1 MTEKIDSNPFHFIY
15 GLEYYLKWKYSAD
28 DYRVKTIE
36 KHKKWFIH
44 NNFFRLKDLLEIE
57 LDRGRID
64 KSTQFL
70 KILLNQFI
78 DYKVDTRKHLEYIC
92 HTIDDDLLKELSKF
106 SLLHKDQNVNDF
118 LSVGQIESKI
128 WLIEV
133 LQKIP
138 SLHYNKIA
146 IYGCWFGFLVPFLI
160 EILGSSLIRGFDID
174 VNSYY
179 RSDQYLYQ
187 YVTNNWQYKAV
198 LQDVNEI
205 YVNNYNELNYT
216 TQNLD
221 NLDIQEIN
229 KFDLI
234 INTSSEH
241 MSDKWIQNFKK
252 DQIILIQTNNMNHLT
267 EHVNCCESLDHAV
280 GKYSKYGE
288 IIWAGSKTMI
298 TDYERYMIILKKV

>member
-1 MTEKIDSNPFHFIY
+1 MTEDVSNNPFHFIY

-78 DYKVDTRKHLEYIC
+78 DYKVDTRKHLQYIC
-92 HTIDDDLLKELSKF
+92 HTIDDKFLKDLSIF
-106 SLLHKDQNVNDF
+106 SLYHKDQNVNDF
-118 LSVGQIESKI
+118 LSVGQVESKI

-133 LQKIP
+133 LQKF
-138 SLHYNKIA
+138 SYLNFTKIA
-146 IYGCWFGFLVPFLI
+146 IYGCWYGFLVPFFI
-160 EILGSSLIRGFDID
+160 EILKTKFIRGFDID

-179 RSDQYLYQ
+179 RSEQYLAQ
-187 YVTNNWQYKAV
+187 YVSNNWQYKAV

-205 YVNNYNELNYT
+205 HVNNNELCYT
-216 TQNLD
+216 TRNID

-234 INTSSEH
+234 VNTSSEH
-241 MSDKWIQNFKK
+241 MSDQWITNFKK
-252 DQIILIQTNNMNHLT
+252 DQIILIQTNNMNHLE
-267 EHVNCCESLDHAV
+267 EHINCCESLDYAIE
-280 GKYSKYGE
+280 KYSKYGE
-288 IIWAGSKTMI
+288 IIWAGSKTMV
-298 TDYERYMIILKKV
+298 TDYERYMIILKTKG